1 LTVSPVEV
9 RPAGPPR
16 VCVSSRF
23 SRRPG
28 RPRSIAP
35 RKPLPILSE
44 LHDAGV
50 EAILWRLRQDVRA
63 RPPMPVTT
71 DDGKGAVPVVLTARR
86 EANRFAAVSADRP
99 YYYRPGRLGRT
110 RGLLLLPMKAVL
122 KKLMRWYVE
131 PVAHDQRQFNGA
143 TMR

>member
-1 LTVSPVEV
+1 
-9 RPAGPPR
+9 
-16 VCVSSRF
+16 
-23 SRRPG
+23 
-28 RPRSIAP
+28 
-35 RKPLPILSE
+35 
-44 LHDAGV
+44 
-50 EAILWRLRQDVRA
+50 
-63 RPPMPVTT
+63 MPVTT
-71 DDGKGAVPVVLTARR
+71 DDGKAAVPVVLTARR

-143 TMR
+143 TMGMFDELAAHVGSLLAENRVLRGRVETLSEELAELGGQAGSRRP

>member
-1 LTVSPVEV
+1 
-9 RPAGPPR
+9 
-16 VCVSSRF
+16 
-23 SRRPG
+23 
-28 RPRSIAP
+28 
-35 RKPLPILSE
+35 
-44 LHDAGV
+44 
-50 EAILWRLRQDVRA
+50 
-63 RPPMPVTT
+63 MPVTA
-71 DDGKGAVPVVLTARR
+71 DDGKAAAPVVLTARR

-143 TMR
+143 AVRMFDELAAEVGSLLAENRELRGRVERLSEELAELGGQAGSRRQ